1 MIRFLVLLSFVFGSP
16 AAANPPFTSLRP
28 VMRPVVDVAA
38 DPQPA
43 APTSQPA
50 ARERRGLLGLLRP
63 NSRPRSE
70 RRLSRKERRAL
81 AKGGV
86 CGDVDIQGVEI
97 GSVPAKLVGC
107 GVENAVRVSAISGIT
122 LSQKSVMDCTTAK
135 ALKTWIEDGM
145 RPAVKRRGGGVVS
158 IRVAAH
164 YACRT
169 RNSQPGAKISEHG
182 RGRAIDI
189 AAFTLRNGSTISVLD
204 GWGKRRDGKVLRRM
218 HKAACGPFG
227 TVLGPDANRFHRDHF
242 HFDTA
247 RYRSGSYC
255 K

>member
-1 MIRFLVLLSFVFGSP
+1 MMRFLVLLSFVFGTA

-28 VMRPVVDVAA
+28 VTRPVVQSAA
-38 DPQPA
+38 DPQ
-43 APTSQPA
+43 PTSQPA

-63 NSRPRSE
+63 NSRPPSE
-70 RRLSRKERRAL
+70 RRLSRKERRAR

-97 GSVPAKLVGC
+97 GTVPAKLVGC

-145 RPAVKRRGGGVVS
+145 RPSVKRRGGGVVS

-169 RNSQPGAKISEHG
+169 RNNKPGAKISEHG

-227 TVLGPDANRFHRDHF
+227 TVLGPDADRYHRDHF

>member
-1 MIRFLVLLSFVFGSP
+1 
-16 AAANPPFTSLRP
+16 
-28 VMRPVVDVAA
+28 
-38 DPQPA
+38 
-43 APTSQPA
+43 
-50 ARERRGLLGLLRP
+50 
-63 NSRPRSE
+63 
-70 RRLSRKERRAL
+70 
-81 AKGGV
+81 
-86 CGDVDIQGVEI
+86 
-97 GSVPAKLVGC
+97 
-107 GVENAVRVSAISGIT
+107 
-122 LSQKSVMDCTTAK
+122 
-135 ALKTWIEDGM
+135 M